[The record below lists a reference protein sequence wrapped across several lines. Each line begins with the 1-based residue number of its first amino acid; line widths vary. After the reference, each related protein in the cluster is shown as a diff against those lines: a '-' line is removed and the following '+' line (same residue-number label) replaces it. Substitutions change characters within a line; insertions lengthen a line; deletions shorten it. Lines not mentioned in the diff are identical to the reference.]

1 VDQEKITLILE
12 GGSMKVS
19 LVEGG
24 RIMDGFLERAKEIM
38 RGRELL
44 FHVDLGLG
52 AASARSFGCD
62 LTHEYVDIN
71 ASYTT

>member
-1 VDQEKITLILE
+1 
-12 GGSMKVS
+12 
-19 LVEGG
+19 VERG
-24 RIMDGFLERAKEIM
+24 RIMDGVLERAKEIM